1 MAKAKMREE
10 AKKRRIIEE
19 KKKRKRLE
27 YLQQLQNKMLAKVA
41 VLLEDTR
48 GFQVMGIKCKKITTI
63 FSEDETRQ
71 WPSKKIKGKQPERY
85 CRDTGVKMKG
95 ANLCKRY
102 VCTG

>member
-1 MAKAKMREE
+1 MQQKHEEKQQFQAHLEEAAEAHHVEHIAQKARKMAKAKMREE

-71 WPSKKIKGKQPERY
+71 
-85 CRDTGVKMKG
+85 
-95 ANLCKRY
+95 
-102 VCTG
+102 